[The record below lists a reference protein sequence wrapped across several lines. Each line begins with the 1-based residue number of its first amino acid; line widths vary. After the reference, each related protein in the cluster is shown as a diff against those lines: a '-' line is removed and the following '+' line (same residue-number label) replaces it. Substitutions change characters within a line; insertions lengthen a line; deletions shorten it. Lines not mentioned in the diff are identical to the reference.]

1 MGSNFMEK
9 IVGGL
14 LLIVRSRF
22 WFVIPFLFLPKMY
35 TIRMSSVSYQLSM
48 HLYYYGLQ
56 RWMNKNIHWTRT
68 TKKRKVSINSHN
80 LFFFS

>member
-1 MGSNFMEK
+1 MGSNLLWRRL
-9 IVGGL
+9 GGL

-56 RWMNKNIHWTRT
+56 RG
-68 TKKRKVSINSHN
+68 
-80 LFFFS
+80 